1 MKKGEVWLTDF
12 PQGKGFEQ
20 YGIRPALV
28 LAGANGLVTVIPF
41 TTNLSRESLN
51 FALTFESS
59 AENGLTQSSV
69 LLIYQIGSLD
79 ESRLKRKLGWI
90 PQEQRVDVNEMLKTF
105 FKL

>member
-28 LAGANGLVTVIPF
+28 VAGANGLVTVIPF
-41 TTNLSRESLN
+41 TTNLGSESLD
-51 FALTFESS
+51 FTLAFESR
-59 AENGLTQSSV
+59 AENGLTQNSV

-90 PQEQRVDVNEMLKTF
+90 PQEQRAEINEMLKTF
-105 FKL
+105 LKL